1 MRPLIIVVMALGS
14 VAMWIALPVGLVWI
28 ASQLTSS
35 TQPSLGPYLLILF
48 GLPIGMTIIGKGL
61 GKLDRV
67 YAAAGGE
74 VPQRY
79 RPGWTRSMRA
89 GRDEGRKWSILD
101 RVMMISVV
109 LCLIAMGIWF
119 FGGFAGSPLP
129 SA

>member
-1 MRPLIIVVMALGS
+1 MRLGLI
-14 VAMWIALPVGLVWI
+14 VAMAIGSIAMWVALPIGLVYL
-28 ASQLTSS
+28 ASQLTDS
-35 TQPSLGPYLLILF
+35 TQPSLGPYLLILI
-48 GLPIGMTIIGKGL
+48 GLPIGMAVIGKGL
-61 GKLDRV
+61 GRLDRM

-101 RVMMISVV
+101 RVMLVSVI

>member
-1 MRPLIIVVMALGS
+1 MRPLLIVAMALGS
-14 VAMWIALPVGLVWI
+14 VAMWIALPVGLVYL
-28 ASQLTSS
+28 ASQLTDS

-48 GLPIGMTIIGKGL
+48 GLPAGMALIGKGL
-61 GKLDRV
+61 GKLDRI

-79 RPGWTRSMRA
+79 RPGWTRSMR
-89 GRDEGRKWSILD
+89 GERESGRKWSILD
-101 RVMMISVV
+101 RVMLASVA
-109 LCLIAMGIWF
+109 LCLLAMGVWF